1 MERRGFGPYIQGKFF
16 YVYLFDFF
24 LLTEKSF
31 GVLMRSQIDLW
42 SNDIVTF
49 FFFPSQEGILSSR
62 QLFIPFLESWL
73 RGHIHT
79 SQTVRL

>member
-16 YVYLFDFF
+16 KNVYLFYFIF

-49 FFFPSQEGILSSR
+49 FLSQSGGHSFVTPVIHSFFR
-62 QLFIPFLESWL
+62 
-73 RGHIHT
+73 
-79 SQTVRL
+79 VV